1 MSDEIDDTD
10 DEKSQEDKEYE
21 YELMMETADVL
32 TDLSMRLVHFDDE
45 LAKQSLALALGTL
58 AAHYEEPC
66 LHQLMDLATA
76 QMENIQ
82 KHLAKEKSE
91 SN

>member
-1 MSDEIDDTD
+1 MSHDED

-21 YELMMETADVL
+21 YELMMETAAIL
-32 TDLSMRLVHFDDE
+32 EDLSMRLVHYDDE
-45 LAKQSLALALGTL
+45 MAKQALALALGSL

-66 LHQLMDLATA
+66 LHQLMELATA
-76 QMENIQ
+76 HMEAIQ
-82 KHLAKEKSE
+82 KQIENEKSK